1 MNNITRVSA
10 EIAALF
16 VGMTC
21 SFEGL
26 PYEFEVSNTYNPST
40 HLTEVVAHPLVETQ
54 DGTFCRKEDCTRVYT
69 SSSSPS
75 SYSYAAFEWY
85 TDEQLEE
92 AKDDELVVF
101 CDEADCYALEEYT
114 RYCDHNGTHEH
125 VSDLEFFEGEYYLCS
140 HCLVRQDGNGNDF
153 LDGDEDYVY
162 CDHDGEF
169 WHVDDCHEC
178 DAEGGWVH
186 CEESDCDSCQEG
198 LDRILSYHR
207 HGRSADLYSGGS
219 GWLVG
224 FEVEK
229 NRVGDADSS
238 GDRIDETPLFA
249 YWETD
254 GSCGIEG
261 VTNAYDPIHEPTKQV
276 FNEHLQESA
285 HLIDVPCD
293 NRCGG
298 HINISCQNMAP
309 RDMLQSFR
317 KYAPLWYAV
326 YRNRLTNHFCGAYDK
341 KIEHGTE
348 KYSPVITKSFGIELR
363 LPSRITNTNQLAR
376 RFEWTGLTCS
386 AMQDDMG
393 FNAYVKSCRH
403 TLLNGAYHGDR
414 SKYAKVLRLARK
426 FRVWMLDG
434 IAHADI
440 QEWV

>member
-1 MNNITRVSA
+1 MNNITRSA

-21 SFEGL
+21 RFEGI
-26 PYEFEVSNTYNPST
+26 PFEFGVVSTYDPPLHQT
-40 HLTEVVAHPLVETQ
+40 AVVAYPLVETQ
-54 DGTFCRKEDCTRVYT
+54 DGSMHREEDCNRVYT
-69 SSSSPS
+69 SSSSL
-75 SYSYAAFEWY
+75 SYSHAWFDWY
-85 TDEQLEE
+85 TDEQLDE
-92 AKDDELVVF
+92 ATDDHSVVY
-101 CDEADCYALEEYT
+101 CDEADVYALAEHT
-114 RYCDHNGTHEH
+114 RYCEHSNTTEHISDIEYFNG
-125 VSDLEFFEGEYYLCS
+125 DWFLCS
-140 HCLVRQDGNGNDF
+140 HGLIRQDGHGNSFLNGD
-153 LDGDEDYVY
+153 DDYVY
-162 CDHDGEF
+162 CEDDGEY
-169 WHVDDCHEC
+169 WPMNECHYCDEEGEWIRCDEDDCN
-178 DAEGGWVH
+178 H
-186 CEESDCDSCQEG
+186 CGQEG

-207 HGRSADLYSGGS
+207 HGRSADLYTGGS

-229 NRVGDADSS
+229 NRVGDADSC

-254 GSCGIEG
+254 ASCGIEG
-261 VTNAYDPIHEPTKQV
+261 VTNAYDPLHEPTKRV

-298 HINISCQNMAP
+298 HINISCQNTAP

-326 YRNRLTNHFCGAYDK
+326 YRNRLTNHFCAQYDK

-363 LPSRITNTNQLAR
+363 LPSRVTSADMLAR

-386 AMQDDMG
+386 AMQDG
-393 FNAYVKSCRH
+393 TSFNAYVKSCRS
-403 TLLNGAYHGDR
+403 LLLDRSYSGDR
-414 SKYAKVLRLARK
+414 VKYAKVLRLARK

-434 IAHADI
+434 IAHEDI
-440 QEWV
+440 QQWV

>member
-26 PYEFEVSNTYNPST
+26 PFEFEVANTYDHT
-40 HLTEVVAHPLVETQ
+40 KHHTEVVAYPLVETI
-54 DGTFCRKEDCTRVYT
+54 DGTMQRKEDCNRVYT

-75 SYSYAAFEWY
+75 YSYAAFDWY

-92 AKDDELVVF
+92 ATNDGLVGF
-101 CDEADCYALEEYT
+101 CDEADCYATAEHT
-114 RYCDHNGTHEH
+114 RYCEHSGTIEH
-125 VSDLEFFEGEYYLCS
+125 VADVECFEGDYYLCS
-140 HCLVRQDGNGNDF
+140 HNLVRQDGHGNEF
-153 LDGDEDYVY
+153 MEGDDDYVY
-162 CDHDGEF
+162 CDDDGEY
-169 WHVDDCHEC
+169 WPMDECHYCE
-178 DAEGGWVH
+178 EGGWIYGDEDNCDH
-186 CEESDCDSCQEG
+186 CGQEG

-207 HGRSADLYSGGS
+207 HGKSADLYSGGS

-229 NRVGDADSS
+229 NRVGDADSA
-238 GDRIDETPLFA
+238 GDRIDSTPLFA

-261 VTNAYDPIHEPTKQV
+261 VTNAYDPIHEPTKRV

-326 YRNRLTNHFCGAYDK
+326 YRNRLTNHFCAQYDK
-341 KIEHGTE
+341 KIEHGME

-363 LPSRITNTNQLAR
+363 LPSRVTSADQLAR

-386 AMQDDMG
+386 AMQDETS

-403 TLLNGAYHGDR
+403 NLLNGAYGGDR
-414 SKYAKVLRLARK
+414 PKYAKVLRLARK

>member
-1 MNNITRVSA
+1 MNTTRVSA

-26 PYEFEVSNTYNPST
+26 PFEFEVANTYNHTT
-40 HLTEVVAHPLVETQ
+40 HHTEVVAHPLVETI
-54 DGTFCRKEDCTRVYT
+54 DGTMQRKEDCNRVYT
-69 SSSSPS
+69 SSSSS
-75 SYSYAAFEWY
+75 SYSHAPYDWY
-85 TDEQLEE
+85 TDQQLEE
-92 AKDDELVVF
+92 AHNGEEVEY
-101 CDEADCYALEEYT
+101 CDEADVYATAENT
-114 RYCDHNGTHEH
+114 RYCEHSGTYEH
-125 VSDLEFFEGEYYLCS
+125 ISDVECFEGEYYLCS
-140 HCLVRQDGNGNDF
+140 HNLVRQDGHGNDF
-153 LDGDEDYVY
+153 LEGDDDYVY
-162 CDHDGEF
+162 CNNDGEY
-169 WHVDDCHEC
+169 WPMDECHFCE
-178 DAEGGWVH
+178 EGSEWVH
-186 CEESDCDSCQEG
+186 WGEEDCCDCQEG
-198 LDRILSYHR
+198 LDRILTYHR
-207 HGRSADLYSGGS
+207 HNKSADLYSGGS

-229 NRVGDADSS
+229 NRVGDADSA

-261 VTNAYDPIHEPTKQV
+261 VTNAYDPIHEPTKRV

-317 KYAPLWYAV
+317 KFAPLWYAV
-326 YRNRLTNHFCGAYDK
+326 YRNRLTNHFCAQYDK

-376 RFEWTGLTCS
+376 RFEWVGLTCY
-386 AMQDDMG
+386 AMQDG
-393 FNAYVKSCRH
+393 TSFNAYVKSCRH
-403 TLLNGAYHGDR
+403 TLLNGAYGGDR
-414 SKYAKVLRLARK
+414 PKYAKVLRLARK

>member
-21 SFEGL
+21 RFEGV
-26 PYEFEVSNTYNPST
+26 PYEFGVVNTYDPPSHQT
-40 HLTEVVAHPLVETQ
+40 AVVAYALVETI
-54 DGTFCRKEDCTRVYT
+54 DGTMQRKEDCSRVYT

-75 SYSYAAFEWY
+75 YSYAHFDWY
-85 TDEQLEE
+85 NDQQLEQAE
-92 AKDDELVVF
+92 NDEEVAY
-101 CDEADCYALEEYT
+101 CDEADCYATAENA
-114 RYCDHNGTHEH
+114 RYCEHSGTIEH
-125 VSDLEFFEGEYYLCS
+125 ISDIEYFDGEWYLCS
-140 HCLVRQDGNGNDF
+140 HNLIRQDGHGNDF
-153 LDGDEDYVY
+153 LDGDDYYVY
-162 CDHDGEF
+162 CENDGEF
-169 WHVDDCHEC
+169 WPMDECHYCE
-178 DAEGGWVH
+178 EGGWI
-186 CEESDCDSCQEG
+186 CGDEDDCDHCGQEG

-207 HGRSADLYSGGS
+207 HGKSADLFVGAS

-229 NRVGDADSS
+229 NRVGDADSA
-238 GDRIDETPLFA
+238 GDRIDHTSLFA

-254 GSCGIEG
+254 RSCGIEG
-261 VTNAYDPIHEPTKQV
+261 VTHAYDPIDEQV
-276 FNEHLQESA
+276 KLQFKSDLAEAS

-326 YRNRLTNHFCGAYDK
+326 YRNRLTNYFCSQYDK

-363 LPSRITNTNQLAR
+363 LPSRVTNATQLAR
-376 RFEWTGLTCS
+376 RFEWVGVTCS
-386 AMQDDMG
+386 AMRVDIG
-393 FNAYVKSCRH
+393 FNAYVKACRD
-403 TLLNGAYHGDR
+403 TLLNGAYSGDR